1 MFQSFK
7 GTNWLAAGRID
18 ILKRKIGYWAFRSK
32 VGGWKGFVGF
42 QGSGRGGVLEKIG
55 IVCYQGQ
62 GGGVRQGWLD
72 SVTVSLFVF
81 FISDLTN
88 STNQVLL

>member
-32 VGGWKGFVGF
+32 VGGWKGLVGF
-42 QGSGRGGVLEKIG
+42 QEQGFGGGGVLEKVG
-55 IVCYQGQ
+55 IECYQGQ
-62 GGGVRQGWLD
+62 GGGVRLGWYKD
-72 SVTVSLFVF
+72 
-81 FISDLTN
+81 
-88 STNQVLL
+88 